1 MLATE
6 RGVAKE
12 STRVIPLGVDAA
24 RFAPLSDTEE
34 LKREFSLGERQVILF
49 VGRLARRKGVKEFV
63 ENCLPVIVQE
73 LPETCF
79 VVAGGNPT
87 DSLTHRDD
95 VMAEIE
101 VALRNSGLQNHA
113 RLCGE
118 VGDDELIK
126 LYRSCDVVVLPALAL
141 ADDVEGFG
149 MVLLEAGAAGKPVIA
164 TKVGGI
170 PDAVD
175 DGRTGILVNAGD
187 YRELSKSVLELLA
200 DANRRQTMGELSR
213 RRMQTEFSWET
224 VVESYESVFSC

>member
-1 MLATE
+1 
-6 RGVAKE
+6 
-12 STRVIPLGVDAA
+12 
-24 RFAPLSDTEE
+24 
-34 LKREFSLGERQVILF
+34 
-49 VGRLARRKGVKEFV
+49 
-63 ENCLPVIVQE
+63 
-73 LPETCF
+73 
-79 VVAGGNPT
+79 
-87 DSLTHRDD
+87 
-95 VMAEIE
+95 MAEIE